1 MLKQQCAIVTIY
13 LSSSFLFAPS
23 PLLSGASTD
32 LVDYEPSEAL
42 WDEFDDDSNRYES
55 LIAGSAE
62 VKGSQSKTEAL
73 SQDHL
78 VFNSPNRPT
87 AQNGWNIWMRGDALY
102 WRASEDN
109 LFYAYSGNDIGGSR
123 NRDVLTVDFDWEW
136 GFRLGIGYT
145 IPRDRWDISLYWTRF
160 HTSSHS
166 SFALN
171 LPKDALFIN
180 WWVVTYLSDLGITNS
195 ADGHWK
201 ADLDQLDL
209 SLGREF
215 FVGRHL
221 TLRPHAGLRSAWID
235 QQLKS
240 SFHMTTGTA
249 VSTMTN
255 DFWGFGF
262 FGGLDTKWMLSNS
275 WHIFAN
281 GDLAILYG
289 NFDISEKGKIN
300 NTLFFT
306 FDDDFHAG
314 RTVADLQ
321 AGLCWSHRFN
331 KDRFAL
337 TFRAG
342 YEYHLYPNQNQLPLQ
357 VGNNSFVNIVNPV
370 DGDLAY
376 QGLFLSGQID
386 F

>member
-1 MLKQQCAIVTIY
+1 MLKQQCAIVTVY
-13 LSSSFLFAPS
+13 LSASFLFAPP

-32 LVDYEPSEAL
+32 LVDYKPSEAS
-42 WDEFDDDSNRYES
+42 WDEFDDGGNRYES
-55 LIAGSAE
+55 LIADSAE
-62 VKGSQSKTEAL
+62 MNGSQPKTEAL
-73 SQDHL
+73 GQDHL

-87 AQNGWNIWMRGDALY
+87 AQNGWNLWVRGDALF

-109 LFYAYSGNDIGGSR
+109 LFYAYSGNDLGGSR
-123 NRDVLTVDFDWEW
+123 NRDVRTVDFDWEW
-136 GFRLGIGYT
+136 GFRLGMGYT
-145 IPRDRWDISLYWTRF
+145 IPRDRWDLAFYWTRF

-166 SFALN
+166 NVSIN
-171 LPKDALFIN
+171 YPEEIFIN
-180 WWVVTYLSDLGITNS
+180 WWVISFLNDVGITNS
-195 ADGHWK
+195 AHGHWK
-201 ADLDQLDL
+201 ANLDQLDL

-235 QQLKS
+235 QQLTS
-240 SFHMTTGTA
+240 TFHTTTGST
-249 VSTMTN
+249 VSKMKN

-281 GDLAILYG
+281 GDLALLYG
-289 NFDISEKGKIN
+289 NFDISVKGKVN
-300 NTLFFT
+300 NTPLFSI
-306 FDDDFHAG
+306 DDGFHAG
-314 RTVADLQ
+314 RAVADLQ
-321 AGLCWSHRFN
+321 AGVCWSHSFH
-331 KDRFAL
+331 KDRLAL

-342 YEYHLYPNQNQLPLQ
+342 YEYHLYPNQNQLPLP
-357 VGNNSFVNIVNPV
+357 VGNSGFQNTLNPV

-376 QGLFLSGQID
+376 QGLFLSGQMD